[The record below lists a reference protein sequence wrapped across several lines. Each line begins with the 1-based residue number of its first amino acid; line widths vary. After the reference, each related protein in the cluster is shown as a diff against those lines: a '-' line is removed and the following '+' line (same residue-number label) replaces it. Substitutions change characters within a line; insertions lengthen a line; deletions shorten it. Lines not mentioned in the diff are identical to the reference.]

1 MDKESPRRKFRKE
14 TLWKAGLDEILE
26 LNNNRENDRT
36 ILENNLKEYFS
47 QKDVLRLLY
56 VEEWRSEREE
66 QVLAELEKLTKPSGK
81 SRNYRKSSPLH
92 GVIAK
97 RFEIFMELKKKLSEA
112 REKFSKSFQSNLLQL
127 GN

>member
-56 VEEWRSEREE
+56 VEEWRSERR
-66 QVLAELEKLTKPSGK
+66 PS
-81 SRNYRKSSPLH
+81 
-92 GVIAK
+92 I
-97 RFEIFMELKKKLSEA
+97 I
-112 REKFSKSFQSNLLQL
+112 SKVDGTGSL
-127 GN
+127 

>member
-36 ILENNLKEYFS
+36 ILENNLKVYFS

-66 QVLAELEKLTKPSGK
+66 TVLAELEKLTKPSGK

-97 RFEIFMELKKKLSEA
+97 RFEIS
-112 REKFSKSFQSNLLQL
+112 RS
-127 GN
+127 

>member
-1 MDKESPRRKFRKE
+1 MEKESPRRKFRKE

-36 ILENNLKEYFS
+36 ILENNLKVYFS

-66 QVLAELEKLTKPSGK
+66 TVLAELEKLTKPSAKVQELQEKLPTAWCYGK
-81 SRNYRKSSPLH
+81 AFSNFR
-92 GVIAK
+92 GV
-97 RFEIFMELKKKLSEA
+97 
-112 REKFSKSFQSNLLQL
+112 EKEPK
-127 GN
+127 

>member
-1 MDKESPRRKFRKE
+1 MRVGALRVTFIFIYGQRVATTEISKE

-36 ILENNLKEYFS
+36 ILENNLKVYFS

-66 QVLAELEKLTKPSGK
+66 L
-81 SRNYRKSSPLH
+81 Y
-92 GVIAK
+92 
-97 RFEIFMELKKKLSEA
+97 
-112 REKFSKSFQSNLLQL
+112 
-127 GN
+127 